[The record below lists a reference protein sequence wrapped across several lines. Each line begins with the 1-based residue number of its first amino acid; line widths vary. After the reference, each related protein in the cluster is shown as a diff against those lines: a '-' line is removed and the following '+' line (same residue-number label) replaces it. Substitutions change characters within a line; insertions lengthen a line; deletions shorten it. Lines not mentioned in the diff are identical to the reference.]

1 MLGFFL
7 LLEIHSNGCGIN
19 RIECGSLGQSNV
31 GVEAAA
37 QEVGA
42 EGLEGGEQE
51 KMAMELG
58 RVRCEKMAA
67 SHRPEVW

>member
-7 LLEIHSNGCGIN
+7 VLEIHSNGCGISGIK
-19 RIECGSLGQSNV
+19 RDSLGQSNV

-42 EGLEGGEQE
+42 EGLEGGE
-51 KMAMELG
+51 
-58 RVRCEKMAA
+58 
-67 SHRPEVW
+67 